1 MKSGLS
7 ETRPSVSLSKTA
19 LAWKDISQGLMSVRV
34 WSMLA
39 WQEIRHRYRRSV
51 LGPFW
56 LTISTAV
63 MVIGI
68 GVIYGAIF
76 GSVRAQYLPYLA
88 VSLVI
93 WMFISGIVNESCQAF
108 IVAEGYIKQMK
119 LPLSI
124 HVMRVVWRNIIIMFH
139 NVPIIV
145 VTLIVYK
152 PSLTW
157 HLLEVPIGL
166 LFIAVNGIWLGLLL
180 GILCARY
187 WDIPQMVG
195 SVVQLAFFV
204 TPILWQASML
214 SSHRWVVTFNPLYYF
229 MEIVRAPLLGF
240 EPVRAAW
247 LVVIGVTLAG
257 GLLAFLVFS
266 RFRARIAYW
275 V

>member
-240 EPVRAAW
+240 EPVRTAW

-257 GLLAFLVFS
+257 SLFAFLVFS

>member
-1 MKSGLS
+1 MKSGLR

-19 LAWKDISQGLMSVRV
+19 LAWKDIRQGFMSVRV
-34 WSMLA
+34 WSMLS

-68 GVIYGAIF
+68 GVIYGTIF
-76 GSVRAQYLPYLA
+76 GSARGQYLPYLA
-88 VSLVI
+88 ISLVI
-93 WMFISGIVNESCQAF
+93 WMFLSGLVNESCQAF
-108 IVAEGYIKQMK
+108 IAGEGYIKQMK

-124 HVMRVVWRNIIIMFH
+124 HVLRVVWRNIIILFH

-145 VTLIVYK
+145 VALIVYK
-152 PSLTW
+152 PPLTW

-166 LFIAVNGIWLGLLL
+166 LFIAVNGIWVGLLL
-180 GILCARY
+180 GMLCARY
-187 WDIPQMVG
+187 WDIPLIVG

-204 TPILWQASML
+204 TPVLWQASML
-214 SSHRWVVTFNPLYYF
+214 SSHTWIVTFNPLHYF
-229 MEIVRAPLLGF
+229 LEIVRAPLLGV
-240 EPVRAAW
+240 EPIGIAW

-257 GLLAFLVFS
+257 GLFAFLVFS

-275 V
+275 I